1 MTEILGEAAWYV
13 LSVFVLVVCAA
24 IWRTEQ

>member
-1 MTEILGEAAWYV
+1 VSEILGETAWYV

-24 IWRTEQ
+24 IWRTDR